1 MEVRIDDVDKNGVAL
16 GRIYLIS
23 DTTAKKSAKNA
34 YALSL
39 VAAGLARVDARHASE
54 KPSSEITEMQEAQ
67 AAALEECKAM
77 WSVPETVAE
86 EELRQSGGSRSGKD
100 GQNDEGYGDADADDQ
115 DLDVSAL
122 AVTGSGPRVKGPSL
136 RGDEERVTVRVC
148 EISDGVNFFVHIVSE
163 SRSKMLKGVEQQ
175 MATYASTRIPAADG
189 DAPAPMSTPEAKKG
203 QLVLALFDDRTGS
216 GPAWFRAKVE
226 EVEVGG
232 KKARIQFI
240 DYGNRAV
247 VSMTEIASVDPPS
260 SSSASKSTSAYFA
273 QPPLALECM
282 LAFLSPPSEAE
293 DRNGDELIRA
303 AGLSLGD
310 LTWDRDLS
318 MQILGRDYSSGKLL
332 VALYDDVAHV
342 ERGDDDEATEG
353 EEKEVVE
360 ASENVFDGEG
370 EESRKRRA
378 ALSLSQRVLSVNE
391 LVLMDGLARISRSST
406 RMLPKVSAGGRGAG
420 GKGDRALSALAAFL
434 LTHLEDAQK
443 HARRAHVSTFSRHW
457 LATFDHIE
465 LHHMTYYI
473 GY

>member
-1 MEVRIDDVDKNGVAL
+1 M
-16 GRIYLIS
+16 
-23 DTTAKKSAKNA
+23 
-34 YALSL
+34 
-39 VAAGLARVDARHASE
+39 
-54 KPSSEITEMQEAQ
+54 
-67 AAALEECKAM
+67 
-77 WSVPETVAE
+77 
-86 EELRQSGGSRSGKD
+86 
-100 GQNDEGYGDADADDQ
+100 
-115 DLDVSAL
+115 
-122 AVTGSGPRVKGPSL
+122 KGPSL

-189 DAPAPMSTPEAKKG
+189 DAAAPVSTPEAKKG

-247 VSMTEIASVDPPS
+247 VSMSEIASVDPPS

-332 VALYDDVAHV
+332 VALYDDVAHA

-420 GKGDRALSALAAFL
+420 GKGDRALSALAASL

-443 HARRAHVSTFSRHW
+443 HARRAHVSTFGRHW
-457 LATFDHIE
+457 LTTSDHIE
-465 LHHMTYYI
+465 LHHMTYLI